1 MVCLSGLELNHSLG
15 ALLVENTTCAVRAR
29 DGGILS
35 ESDAAAA
42 VAADIGHDVTDLVVV
57 SGAAALAG
65 VGGGD
70 LILFTGH
77 F

>member
-1 MVCLSGLELNHSLG
+1 MSHNVPLC
-15 ALLVENTTCAVRAR
+15 ALLVENTACAMRAR

-35 ESDAAAA
+35 EGDAAAA
-42 VAADIGHDVTDLVVV
+42 VAADIGHDVTDLVVIA
-57 SGAAALAG
+57 GAAALAG